1 MAYLPTNPC
10 CTDIVVNDPCGCTST
25 CNNCSTSICG
35 TTGVLSKSV
44 IYNGPTL
51 PCSNAEPC
59 DDLNVILSKM
69 DELICILKN
78 QQSTNTREIAL
89 MKQNIIDIN
98 NTLSTCCP

>member
-10 CTDIVVNDPCGCTST
+10 CTDVVVNSPCGCSST
-25 CNNCSTSICG
+25 VSSDPCQ
-35 TTGVLSKSV
+35 TGVHYSKS
-44 IYNGPTL
+44 ITYNGPIL

-59 DDLNVILSKM
+59 DDLNVVLSKM
-69 DELICILKN
+69 DEILCILKN
-78 QQSTNTREIAL
+78 QQATNTQEIAL